1 MTNIKAHKMWAFFVL
16 GDKKLTINPITIN
29 QFYCFLNLVEAM
41 VLFLSS
47 RTVNTYNPFARWDK
61 FNGI

>member
-1 MTNIKAHKMWAFFVL
+1 MWAFFVL